1 MADSDGE
8 LFPYV
13 DGLCTVHNDFIVL
26 VASGNRRAYMT
37 NRVGIENGVWKEMAR
52 PKRNH
57 YGGGLAVMH
66 GKLVLFG
73 KYKKI
78 IAL

>member
-1 MADSDGE
+1 
-8 LFPYV
+8 
-13 DGLCTVHNDFIVL
+13 
-26 VASGNRRAYMT
+26 MT